1 MSGGGDAPPEEG
13 AKEAKPEGGG
23 PSKIILI
30 LLVLNLGAS
39 GFGAFK
45 AATAHAAPVA
55 HEAAPEA
62 SGNEITGP
70 VVQLDPFVVNLNEAT
85 ARYVKVTLQLELT
98 GEPAV
103 ANLEKGKQ
111 LVRDQVLSY
120 LSGLKVA
127 DTLGE
132 AAKDH
137 MKEELLKRII
147 DALGKGNVKRV
158 FFSEFVVQ

>member
-1 MSGGGDAPPEEG
+1 MSGGGDAPAEEC

-23 PSKIILI
+23 PPKIILI
-30 LLVLNLGAS
+30 LLVLNLAAS

-45 AATAHAAPVA
+45 AATAHAESAT
-55 HEAAPEA
+55 HEVAPEA

-98 GEPAV
+98 GEPAA

-137 MKEELLKRII
+137 MKEELLKRIVE
-147 DALGKGNVKRV
+147 ALGKGNVKRV

>member
-1 MSGGGDAPPEEG
+1 MSGDAPAEE
-13 AKEAKPEGGG
+13 AVKEPKPPGGG
-23 PSKIILI
+23 SSKIIMI

-45 AATAHAAPVA
+45 AATAHAEVA
-55 HEAAPEA
+55 KHEAEPEA

-98 GEPAV
+98 GEPATV
-103 ANLEKGKQ
+103 NLEKGKQ

-137 MKEELLKRII
+137 MKEELLQRIVG
-147 DALGKGNVKRV
+147 ALGKGNVKRV

>member
-1 MSGGGDAPPEEG
+1 MSGGGDAPPDEG
-13 AKEAKPEGGG
+13 AKEAKPAGDG
-23 PSKIILI
+23 PPKIVLA
-30 LLVLNLGAS
+30 LLVLNLAAS

-45 AATAHAAPVA
+45 AATAHGAPKA
-55 HEAAPEA
+55 HEVEPEA

-70 VVQLDPFVVNLNEAT
+70 VVQLDPFVVNLDEPT
-85 ARYVKVTLQLELT
+85 ARYVKVTIQLELIS
-98 GEPAV
+98 EKAA

-111 LVRDQVLSY
+111 LVRDGILSY

-132 AAKDH
+132 AAKVH
-137 MKEELLKRII
+137 MREELLKRCV